1 MMVPI
6 IHRSKEI
13 IYLYIKMIRTIIILF
28 LLTFYSKNVFAVS
41 LSEALLQA
49 YKNNPELNA
58 ERENIEVSKQD
69 LKISKSEFLPS
80 VTLSGSKSQENTNKL
95 TNQSGGDAQI
105 ADVNPETKS
114 ITVEQ
119 KLFQGF
125 GGIADLEKNKIGLV
139 LAEAKLLKT
148 EQTILLKAVEAY
160 TGLILANEKLDINKR
175 NVNLLERQVETD
187 QTRLEKGK
195 ITITD
200 LAQSESSLAGA
211 QAKFIEAKNEEVTA
225 RLTYEKI
232 IGPIKDINN
241 LNKNL
246 NINFE
251 IPNSLNKAIEISKKN
266 NPDLIIAKL
275 EYEQSEKDVKIA
287 KSDLSPSATLSLESS
302 KTDDLSSSYDERDKE
317 TITATISWPIFKGGK
332 NTASLNRSK
341 NLKNRKKLLFDNALK
356 TNDANVAS
364 SWSNLQSS
372 KSLLDSVRLQV
383 KAAEIANEGITV
395 EYESGLGRS
404 TLDVIQSNSILLNSE
419 INLANF
425 ERNYFL
431 AQFKLLQT
439 LGLLNNSYL
448 KLQ

>member
-1 MMVPI
+1 
-6 IHRSKEI
+6 
-13 IYLYIKMIRTIIILF
+13 MIRTIIILF
-28 LLTFYSKNVFAVS
+28 LVAFFSKNVFAVS

-69 LKISKSEFLPS
+69 LKISRSEFLPS
-80 VTLSGSKSQENTNKL
+80 ITLSGSRSQENTDKL
-95 TNQSGGDAQI
+95 TNRSGGDAQI
-105 ADVNPETKS
+105 TDTNPETKS
-114 ITVEQ
+114 IIIEQ

-139 LAEAKLLKT
+139 LAEAKLLKI
-148 EQTILLKAVEAY
+148 EQIVLLKAIEAY
-160 TGLILANEKLDINKR
+160 TGLILAKEKLDINKR
-175 NVNLLERQVETD
+175 NLNLLERQVETD
-187 QTRLEKGK
+187 QVRLEKGK
-195 ITITD
+195 ITVTD
-200 LAQSESSLAGA
+200 LAQSESSLSGA
-211 QAKFIEAKNEEVTA
+211 QAKFIEAKNEEMTA
-225 RLTYEKI
+225 RLTYEKV
-232 IGPIKDINN
+232 IGPITDINV

-251 IPNSLNKAIEISKKN
+251 IPNSLNKAIGISKNN

-287 KSDLSPSATLSLESS
+287 RSDLSPSATLSLESL
-302 KTDDLSSSYDERDKE
+302 KTDDLSSTYDERDKE

-332 NTASLNRSK
+332 NTASFNRSK

-364 SWSNLQSS
+364 AWSNLQSS
-372 KSLLDSVRLQV
+372 KSLLDAVKSQV
-383 KAAEIANEGITV
+383 KAAEIANEGITI

-419 INLANF
+419 IDLANF